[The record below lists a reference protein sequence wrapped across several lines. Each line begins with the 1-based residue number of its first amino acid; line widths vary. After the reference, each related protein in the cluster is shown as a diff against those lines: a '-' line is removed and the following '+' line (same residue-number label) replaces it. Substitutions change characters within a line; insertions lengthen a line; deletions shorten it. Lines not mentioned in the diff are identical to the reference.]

1 MENEWSKYAEKGIG
15 TVVVH
20 ENLTSVKLFEVL
32 FNISVS
38 YTKTLTRK
46 SSLDM
51 YVEMGIEFAVEEK
64 NMKWTKFVEKRIE
77 PANAHGTLKCLVGS
91 GPSPLWA
98 PAPSSRAPALWSR
111 RGPGTAV
118 KILQLAGASRR
129 DFLQRKKIAGE
140 PISGG
145 KVEMEEEDVGEE

>member
-51 YVEMGIEFAVEEK
+51 HVEMGIEFAVEEK
-64 NMKWTKFVEKRIE
+64 NMKGRYAVEIWYGDGDYRVE
-77 PANAHGTLKCLVGS
+77 MNLKEAAKL
-91 GPSPLWA
+91 
-98 PAPSSRAPALWSR
+98 
-111 RGPGTAV
+111 
-118 KILQLAGASRR
+118 LQLAGASRR